1 MIEQIALTSVYKN
14 WSILFK
20 CGQIKTLRSSF
31 YFPLLSIEIT
41 TISLGGQPWLHF
53 KRYKK
58 ITKLNDFLPLNAV
71 LKQFD
76 FFAVPYSSI
85 RFSITIIKLF
95 FLKVNLSV
103 VRKNL
108 FDSQHCSK
116 IKTMHDYAVLDIEL
130 TLFSEKA
137 LLFSNAA
144 ATLRLLFI
152 SRRKQ
157 FELL

>member
-1 MIEQIALTSVYKN
+1 MASFIAILTFHYCHLKLLRPLWVGNHDY
-14 WSILFK
+14 ILK
-20 CGQIKTLRSSF
+20 DT
-31 YFPLLSIEIT
+31 
-41 TISLGGQPWLHF
+41 
-53 KRYKK
+53 K
-58 ITKLNDFLPLNAV
+58 ITKLNGFLPLNAV
-71 LKQFD
+71 LKQFY
-76 FFAVPYSSI
+76 FVAVPYSSI

-108 FDSQHCSK
+108 FNSQHCSK